1 LEAQAAENAFWDNPT
16 QAQQTMQQISTLR
29 QEIAPWREIEQRTRD
44 ALELLTLAAETDDEA
59 LIVEIIHEAEQIAR
73 DLEKLEIQ
81 LMFAGQYDRSNA
93 ILAIHAGAG
102 GTDAQDWSEMLLRM
116 YLRWAETHHFK
127 TEIVDSLPGDEA
139 GLKRVMVSVEG
150 PYAFG
155 YLRSERGVHR
165 LVRLSPFD
173 SNHRRHTSF
182 ALVEVWPDIQEEIEI
197 EINPEDIE
205 IEATTSAGPGGQHM
219 QKNATAI
226 RLTHKPTGIVITCQS
241 QRSQTQNRET
251 AFKILKARLYE
262 IELERQR
269 AERAELKGEHVDAGW
284 GNQIRSYVLH
294 PYKMVKDLRTGYE
307 VGNVDAVL
315 NGDLDG
321 LIDAYLRST
330 VGSEPRS
337 SS

>member
-1 LEAQAAENAFWDNPT
+1 
-16 QAQQTMQQISTLR
+16 MQQISVLR
-29 QEIAPWREIEQRTRD
+29 EEVGIWREIEQRTRD
-44 ALELLTLAAETDDEA
+44 ASELLALAVEEGDNA
-59 LIVEIIHEAEQIAR
+59 LIAEIARDTQQIAA

-81 LMFAGQYDRSNA
+81 VMFSGKYDRSNV

-102 GTDAQDWSEMLLRM
+102 GTDSQDWSAMLLRM
-116 YLRWAETHHFK
+116 YLRWAESHRFK
-127 TEIVDSLPGDEA
+127 TEIVDSLDGDEA
-139 GLKRVMVSVEG
+139 GLKRVMVSIEG
-150 PYAFG
+150 AYAFG

-182 ALVEVWPDIQEEIEI
+182 ALVEVWPDIQGEIEV
-197 EINPEDIE
+197 EIKPEDIE

-226 RLTHKPTGIVITCQS
+226 RLTHLPTGIVITCQS

-251 AFKILKARLYE
+251 AFKILTARLYE

-269 AERAELKGEHVDAGW
+269 AERNELKGEHVDAGW

-315 NGDLDG
+315 DGDLDG
-321 LIDAYLRST
+321 FMDAYLRST
-330 VGSEPRS
+330 VGTETL
-337 SS
+337 